1 MQHRPPRSFLPG
13 FSGGTSMKTKPA
25 KTDTLK
31 SFKDGLRAY
40 FAGKG
45 KRHALSKRHG
55 LTLYHGRETRADP

>member
-1 MQHRPPRSFLPG
+1 
-13 FSGGTSMKTKPA
+13 MKTKPA

-45 KRHALSKRHG
+45 KRYALSKRHG
-55 LTLYHGRETRADP
+55 LTIYHGKEMRADP

>member
-1 MQHRPPRSFLPG
+1 
-13 FSGGTSMKTKPA
+13 MKAKPA

-45 KRHALSKRHG
+45 KRHALSRRHG
-55 LTLYHGRETRADP
+55 LTISRGRELRADP